1 MIRFLLNQIPVRYG
15 SYTTQENQIRRTFS
29 FGFSYIAAKCKSS
42 QEAQRIVNDLNS
54 LFNK

>member
-29 FGFSYIAAKCKSS
+29 FGFSYITAECKSS